1 MNSYRSFEK
10 FLPATLILMVSAG
23 WIWFSRIPA
32 QNQNSASIIA
42 PQKGFLA
49 PDLTLS
55 TLEGTDLSL
64 RDLRGSPVIL
74 NFWASWC
81 PPCRAEMPAFQ
92 QVFQEYGDMGL
103 TIAAVNLTSQD
114 SIQEAA
120 AFISSNNLTYPI
132 LLDETGSVGRLYKIH
147 SLPTTVFIDSEGII
161 QKIIIGGPIPRVL
174 LNIQVE
180 KLMQD
185 KP

>member
-1 MNSYRSFEK
+1 
-10 FLPATLILMVSAG
+10 
-23 WIWFSRIPA
+23 
-32 QNQNSASIIA
+32 
-42 PQKGFLA
+42 
-49 PDLTLS
+49 
-55 TLEGTDLSL
+55 
-64 RDLRGSPVIL
+64 
-74 NFWASWC
+74 
-81 PPCRAEMPAFQ
+81 MPAFQ

-147 SLPTTVFIDSEGII
+147 YLPTTVFIDSEGII